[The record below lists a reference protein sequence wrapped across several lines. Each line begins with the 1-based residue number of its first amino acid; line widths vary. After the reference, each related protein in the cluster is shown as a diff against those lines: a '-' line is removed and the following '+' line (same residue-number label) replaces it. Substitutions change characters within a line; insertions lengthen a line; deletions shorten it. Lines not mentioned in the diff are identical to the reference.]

1 MVRPC
6 LDARVRRG
14 ALSSAPGQASYLS
27 AVSVLLYFT
36 PSLRHVFQATP
47 RQVVL
52 AALAL
57 YTIELGVRRLWAL
70 VTAAVF

>member
-1 MVRPC
+1 M
-6 LDARVRRG
+6 
-14 ALSSAPGQASYLS
+14 SYLA

-52 AALAL
+52 GALAL
-57 YTIELGVRRLWAL
+57 YTIELGVRCLCAL
-70 VTAAVF
+70 MASVVR